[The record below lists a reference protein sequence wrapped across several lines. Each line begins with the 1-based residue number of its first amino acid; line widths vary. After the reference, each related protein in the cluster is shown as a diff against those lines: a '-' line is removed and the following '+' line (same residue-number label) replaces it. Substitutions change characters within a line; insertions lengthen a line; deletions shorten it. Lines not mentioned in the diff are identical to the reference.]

1 MTSILKVDQLQ
12 DSGGNAIITSDGSG
26 NLTTQKLLYPA
37 WMVYLSSDQSSSDA
51 IYTKVQFDT
60 KLVDTDNMYDNTTN
74 YRVTIPSGK
83 AGKYYVESTIML
95 NSLAVNNLVRN
106 RTEIYKNGSRFSTHF
121 FDARNNYT
129 QQNSNTNS
137 LIMDLAVNDYIEI
150 FGYVDTVSGAAA
162 QFRGAPLSTNLESW
176 FQGYRIGD

>member
-12 DSGGNAIITSDGSG
+12 DSGGNALITSDGSG
-26 NLTTQKLLYPA
+26 NITTQKLLYPA
-37 WMVYLSSDQSSSDA
+37 WMVYLSFDQASSDL

-83 AGKYYVESTIML
+83 AGKYYVEANVLL
-95 NSLAVNNLVRN
+95 NSGAVSNLNRN
-106 RTEIYKNGSRFSTHF
+106 RAEIYKNGSMFSTKF

-129 QQNSNTNS
+129 QQNSSTNS
-137 LIMDLAVNDYIEI
+137 CIMDLAVSDYIEI
-150 FGYVDTVSGAAA
+150 FGFIDTVSGAAGN
-162 QFRGAPLSTNLESW
+162 FRGEPLSTGLETW